1 MPRKLLEDRLG
12 EGSVESRV
20 DNDNTLVGSR
30 LASAAVTARVN
41 EQKEE
46 RRQGENE
53 SGRKQ
58 GNWLRGQRRKSV

>member
-46 RRQGENE
+46 RRQGVENPG
-53 SGRKQ
+53 SHT
-58 GNWLRGQRRKSV
+58 